1 MTMAKKLPILSPSIH
16 TFELLGEY
24 SDYKSKAH
32 IFESIKKL
40 VDKGDY
46 RQIHYGGK
54 PENYYIYKKLDGGL
68 TIRLSSCPERRKN
81 YIRLSGINLARI
93 AGEPSRLTLTNLSLR
108 GLACQ
113 EEIFLNELE
122 SLGILDVEDSI
133 KWKMKRVDITQDFYV
148 KADPTLPIKVVRYAG
163 KVEPHG
169 KGREKHHDQH
179 NEMRSATYEKEK
191 YNFELYDKH
200 DQLSA
205 EEEKGYPIRS
215 EDIAVS
221 KNLVRYEVQLKR
233 KYLKNFEDQNLNGMK
248 ISLRNHALFSY
259 FEALRELIPEI
270 LYECARKMFGVHPW
284 YPVSGALKQLEKSD
298 LDKKTKKLVRS
309 YIETADYVGNRQV
322 KYSGRKKQKIK
333 EALDILEINTVII
346 PDEILNKR
354 QYARFPLAPICS
366 RVQGIDNQS
375 TDELYG

>member
-1 MTMAKKLPILSPSIH
+1 MTMPKKLPILSPSIH

-32 IFESIKKL
+32 IFGSIKRL
-40 VDKGDY
+40 VDKGNY

-54 PENYYIYKKLDGGL
+54 PENYYIYKKIDGGL

-81 YIRLSGINLARI
+81 YILLSGINLARI

-148 KADPTLPIKVVRYAG
+148 KADPTLLIKVVRYAG

-169 KGREKHHDQH
+169 KGREKHQDQH
-179 NEMRSATYEKEK
+179 NEMRSATYEKDK

-200 DQLSA
+200 EQLSA

-221 KNLVRYEVQLKR
+221 KNLVRYEIQLKR
-233 KYLKNFEDQNLNGMK
+233 PYLKKFEHKNLSDMEITLK
-248 ISLRNHALFSY
+248 DHALYGY
-259 FEALRELIPEI
+259 FEELGKVIPTV
-270 LYECARKMFGVHPW
+270 LYEYSYKMFGAHPW
-284 YPVSGALKQLEKSD
+284 YHASGALERLEESD

-309 YIETADYVGNRQV
+309 YIEAASEQGKPV
-322 KYSGRKKQKIK
+322 KYNYRKKKRIV
-333 EALDILEINTVII
+333 EALDILEINMVII
-346 PDEILNKR
+346 PDRILNKR